1 MERHLEAG
9 ISFSLSL
16 CLFAVRHKLSWDS
29 TAAMHRVENQIL
41 ARPLAFLSHEQEL
54 TMVPEPCL
62 RAVTAIEAPQQF
74 LWVHEE
80 S

>member
-1 MERHLEAG
+1 
-9 ISFSLSL
+9 
-16 CLFAVRHKLSWDS
+16 
-29 TAAMHRVENQIL
+29 MHRVENQIL

-54 TMVPEPCL
+54 TMVPEPFL